1 MYDIILLRAIQ
12 TAVTFAFSR
21 IYIYQSEAEFRT
33 NRKFPIIRYQL
44 RYGGTEHWH
53 TAVVRL
59 YWHFM
64 VLEIIPFTKSR
75 GYINTPCVSGNCKCT
90 LPYYTFLKAD
100 SPIRM
105 VLVIILLLVLSV
117 HVTRAL
123 SSGYPS
129 ITKVRVDGLDI
140 GESSVVVTRILLG
153 A

>member
-33 NRKFPIIRYQL
+33 NRKFPIIQHQL
-44 RYGGTEHWH
+44 HYGGTEHCH
-53 TAVVRL
+53 AAVVRL
-59 YWHFM
+59 YWQFM
-64 VLEIIPFTKSR
+64 VLGIIPFTKSR
-75 GYINTPCVSGNCKCT
+75 GSINTPCVSSNCKCT
-90 LPYYTFLKAD
+90 LPFYTFLKAD

-129 ITKVRVDGLDI
+129 IIKVRVDGLDAA
-140 GESSVVVTRILLG
+140 ELSLVVTRKLLG